1 VKNVKIE
8 LNLNNNVNYV
18 NNVNVSNQNAI
29 PQNAN
34 CNGPSNEKSKFN
46 FIILSKF
53 LNYFLYKNILIF
65 RKNRGSFQEIH
76 SNEPS

>member
-1 VKNVKIE
+1 MKNVKIE

-29 PQNAN
+29 PQNAI
-34 CNGPSNEKSKFN
+34 CNGPSNEKSKLNFN
-46 FIILSKF
+46 NSFQISKLF
-53 LNYFLYKNILIF
+53 SYKNILIF